1 MCVPTP
7 PSAGR
12 SATYTLPTW
21 TGAVKAE
28 RERAGGRRRATRLA
42 AAAAA
47 ARLLYTLHLVSQARS
62 DGGFKRVRRLPLFH
76 RHWLLLLAGY
86 EIAA

>member
-1 MCVPTP
+1 MCAPNP

-12 SATYTLPTW
+12 SATYTPPTW